1 MSLSSEPKYF
11 DFKIDPS
18 DYMGIAHE
26 EFKTTMLELAL
37 TKPSEYFALRRTVLS
52 NVKRAAVQNQ
62 YMVYYLLLSNGSTI
76 SEPDDGSVAGKSS
89 SFFTPNIP
97 KQIINEFALKAAKTI
112 DKISEEAIEM
122 ILPMN
127 YKKISEDRTM
137 QHTAGNL
144 GFANTSSGLGS
155 LTSGGGGPSESK

>member
-1 MSLSSEPKYF
+1 MSDPKYF

-37 TKPSEYFALRRTVLS
+37 TKPSDYFALRKTVLA
-52 NVKRAAVQNQ
+52 NVKRAAVQGQ
-62 YMVYYLLLSNGSTI
+62 YEVYYRLLTNGSTI
-76 SEPDDGSVAGKSS
+76 TEPNDGGVVGKTGSA
-89 SFFTPNIP
+89 FFTPNIP
-97 KQIINEFALKAAKTI
+97 KQIVNEFALKAAKTI
-112 DKISEEAIEM
+112 DKISEEAIEL

-144 GFANTSSGLGS
+144 GFATSSSGLGN
-155 LTSGGGGPSESK
+155 LAAGGGGPSSEAK